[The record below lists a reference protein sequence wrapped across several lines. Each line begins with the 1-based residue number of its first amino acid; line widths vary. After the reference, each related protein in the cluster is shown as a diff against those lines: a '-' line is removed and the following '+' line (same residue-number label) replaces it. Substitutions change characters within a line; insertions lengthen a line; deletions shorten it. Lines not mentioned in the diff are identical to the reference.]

1 MFYSSSQLF
10 KDLVTWEAPTIQRQV
25 SGRGDPASLWTNA
38 GRALAEITG
47 RLAVPGGIGRDA
59 MTPVDVHMYTVQYTL
74 RNYNTT

>member
-1 MFYSSSQLF
+1 M
-10 KDLVTWEAPTIQRQV
+10 TWEAPTIQRQV

-59 MTPVDVHMYTVQYTL
+59 MTPVDVHCTHVYSTVHFKKIQYNIT
-74 RNYNTT
+74 